1 MPPLTTPPFS
11 GNDRTDAATFGAIA
25 LAERAYCAA
34 EEAASFLGRISL
46 WPIVLLFLPKINLV
60 SFGGETAG
68 IRLDDIVLF
77 VVALILVCGWIIKL
91 NFKIEAIPRVTF
103 IVIGLFCLSNLANLD
118 HSNVLYSL
126 RLVEY
131 LVFFWAGK
139 SLVQSRF
146 KFSSA
151 VMLLIALNCGAI
163 VLQFCRLM
171 GGFAAEG
178 YSSIAERPF
187 GLSANHPAEMG
198 ALLNLAF
205 AALVFERRGKAFGR
219 FWLWCTAVA
228 VCIFLTESRSALA
241 IHFVLTWLYT
251 YQHAKSRTSFALKSA
266 LVVGGL
272 IAALVFVPNPMRER
286 SSELFAPQNV
296 DAARQLYDSVPAE
309 KQFTGFAEGSEA
321 ADAPQDVDISAYMRG
336 FKWISVI
343 KIMFT
348 APWVVWILGL
358 GPGALGPA
366 LDGGWL
372 RLLAET
378 GVVGTFAFLFMLR
391 KISNLDRACA
401 LAVLAL
407 AANMVMV
414 DSQNAYKVMAFLF
427 LMAGVSV
434 QRSILE
440 SHGRTSAA
448 DLREAD

>member
-103 IVIGLFCLSNLANLD
+103 IVIGLFCLSNLVNLD

-151 VMLLIALNCGAI
+151 VMLLIALNCVAI
-163 VLQFCRLM
+163 VLQFCGLM

-205 AALVFERRGKAFGR
+205 AALVFERLEQRH
-219 FWLWCTAVA
+219 
-228 VCIFLTESRSALA
+228 S
-241 IHFVLTWLYT
+241 
-251 YQHAKSRTSFALKSA
+251 
-266 LVVGGL
+266 
-272 IAALVFVPNPMRER
+272 
-286 SSELFAPQNV
+286 
-296 DAARQLYDSVPAE
+296 
-309 KQFTGFAEGSEA
+309 
-321 ADAPQDVDISAYMRG
+321 
-336 FKWISVI
+336 
-343 KIMFT
+343 
-348 APWVVWILGL
+348 
-358 GPGALGPA
+358 
-366 LDGGWL
+366 
-372 RLLAET
+372 LAEI
-378 GVVGTFAFLFMLR
+378 VIALR
-391 KISNLDRACA
+391 VPPDE
-401 LAVLAL
+401 V
-407 AANMVMV
+407 
-414 DSQNAYKVMAFLF
+414 
-427 LMAGVSV
+427 
-434 QRSILE
+434 
-440 SHGRTSAA
+440 
-448 DLREAD
+448 